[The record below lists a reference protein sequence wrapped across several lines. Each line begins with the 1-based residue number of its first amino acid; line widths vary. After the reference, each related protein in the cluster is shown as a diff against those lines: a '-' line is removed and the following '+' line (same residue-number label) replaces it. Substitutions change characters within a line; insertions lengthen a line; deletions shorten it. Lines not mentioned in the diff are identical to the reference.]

1 MRIIF
6 RATASKQMGSGHIM
20 RCLAL
25 AEAVCKE
32 DDTIVEFVTQ
42 KYPENLDDLI
52 KKKGFIVH
60 SLDVLISG
68 NEEGIESDIFD
79 QEKDANDTIKA
90 IKSNKVDWIIIDHYS
105 LDYKWEEKLRRYTM
119 KIMVID
125 DLANRKHNC
134 DILLDQNYTKS
145 LLVHLV
151 IHDWLLVILKSIF
164 STVWLNLQKSELKYI
179 KWDP

>member
-20 RCLAL
+20 RCLTL

-68 NEEGIESDIFD
+68 NAEGIESNLSSRNFF
-79 QEKDANDTIKA
+79 EKVGFNEVA
-90 IKSNKVDWIIIDHYS
+90 
-105 LDYKWEEKLRRYTM
+105 
-119 KIMVID
+119 
-125 DLANRKHNC
+125 
-134 DILLDQNYTKS
+134 KS
-145 LLVHLV
+145 LKYNQQVYTYHLEV
-151 IHDWLLVILKSIF
+151 SPNILH
-164 STVWLNLQKSELKYI
+164 
-179 KWDP
+179 